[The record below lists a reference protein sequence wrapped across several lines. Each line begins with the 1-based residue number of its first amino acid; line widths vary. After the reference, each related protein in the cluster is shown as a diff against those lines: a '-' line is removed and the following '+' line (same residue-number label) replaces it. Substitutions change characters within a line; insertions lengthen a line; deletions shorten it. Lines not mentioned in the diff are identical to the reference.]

1 MDGSRHD
8 RWSRHAGVRWNP
20 LPLVIPAIKSMPRT
34 PIRGGNLGEVW
45 VVAMTLEL
53 SHQPGASIFIT
64 WCAGASRHDRFVR
77 KHVPDS
83 DPGCAYAA
91 FERAVEPLH
100 SAISSFRP
108 PNSSFPRRRESRGEV
123 RVVAMTLE
131 LSHQPMHPIFV
142 PWCAGTSRHERLVR
156 RHVPDSDPG
165 WIPAPAGD
173 HRRRRSSEYS
183 PSTCNV
189 LAFTP
194 RERRPYAGKPIREG
208 KGTRWYGRA

>member
-1 MDGSRHD
+1 MS
-8 RWSRHAGVRWNP
+8 
-20 LPLVIPAIKSMPRT
+20 RT
-34 PIRGGNLGEVW
+34 PIRDGWFPSRPLVSPRRRPLESPPTRHSRDQEHAPYPDTGRESRGGVGCGNDTR
-45 VVAMTLEL
+45 TL
-53 SHQPGASIFIT
+53 PPTGASIFIT

-183 PSTCNV
+183 
-189 LAFTP
+189 
-194 RERRPYAGKPIREG
+194 RRPAMC
-208 KGTRWYGRA
+208 